1 MTAAVRQALRRAVAE
16 SSPRL
21 VEAMFLC
28 EVSAA
33 SDALSGSSPQSCLT
47 LVAGTVIVLIRSWH
61 DTLASSEISSTAQ
74 GCGGTQVCTQCWG
87 GGGRAL

>member
-33 SDALSGSSPQSCLT
+33 SDALSGFFPESYLT
-47 LVAGTVIVLIRSWH
+47 FLAGNYIVVIRVWH
-61 DTLASSEISSTAQ
+61 DRLALSRISGTAQ
-74 GCGGTQVCTQCWG
+74 GCGGAQGCTRCWG
-87 GGGRAL
+87 DGGRAS